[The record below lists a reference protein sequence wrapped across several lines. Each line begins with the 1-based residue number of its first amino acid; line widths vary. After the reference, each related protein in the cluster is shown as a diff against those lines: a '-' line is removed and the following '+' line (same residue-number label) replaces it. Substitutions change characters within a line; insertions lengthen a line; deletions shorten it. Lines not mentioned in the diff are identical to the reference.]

1 MMVLPAVVL
10 VFAALIVGI
19 PTSTVHYRLQ
29 QGARANARVASLEG
43 GVAAREEG
51 EWLCVTET
59 RTLEEGLW
67 KLRPLTLSA
76 EACALNPA
84 VGREF

>member
-1 MMVLPAVVL
+1 
-10 VFAALIVGI
+10 
-19 PTSTVHYRLQ
+19 
-29 QGARANARVASLEG
+29 
-43 GVAAREEG
+43 
-51 EWLCVTET
+51 LCVTET